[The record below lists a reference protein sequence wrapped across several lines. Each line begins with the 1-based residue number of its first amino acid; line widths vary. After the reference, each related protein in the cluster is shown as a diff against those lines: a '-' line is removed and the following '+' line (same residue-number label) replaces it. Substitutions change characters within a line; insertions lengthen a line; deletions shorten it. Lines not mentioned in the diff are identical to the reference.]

1 VVKHRGGIVK
11 LALQTAVT
19 SVLGIGVFV
28 LLLFVPA
35 GTLNYWQGWTF
46 IVVFGLST
54 LVPGVYLGVT
64 NPKALQRRMKAGPTN
79 ETRPVQ
85 RVVIA
90 ISFLLTPVM
99 MVTAGLDHRFGW
111 STVPVPAVLVGDLLV
126 AAGLVLAQWAVIQN
140 GYAAATITVEKEQP
154 LVSTGLY
161 GVVRHPLY
169 LGALIMMI
177 GSPFALASLWALPV
191 LLPGLAVLA
200 VRILDEE
207 KLMRQELTGY
217 EQYMAKVHDRL
228 VPYVW

>member
-1 VVKHRGGIVK
+1 MK

-19 SVLGIGVFV
+19 SIVGIGAFA

-46 IVVFGLST
+46 IVIFALAT
-54 LVPGVYLGVT
+54 LIPSGYLAVHD
-64 NPKALQRRMKAGPTN
+64 PDALKRRMKAGPTN

-99 MVTAGLDHRFGW
+99 MVVAGLDHRFGW
-111 STVPVPAVLVGDLLV
+111 SAVPVAVVIFGDLLV

-140 GYAAATITVEKEQP
+140 GYAAATITVEDEQP
-154 LVSTGLY
+154 LASTGLY
-161 GVVRHPLY
+161 GLVRHPLY
-169 LGALIMMI
+169 LGALIMMV

-191 LLPGLAVLA
+191 LLPGCAVLVA
-200 VRILDEE
+200 RILDEE
-207 KLMRQELTGY
+207 KLMREELGGY
-217 EQYMAKVHDRL
+217 AQYMAKVHHRL